1 MLSILSL
8 KRQPDLARADFTV
21 ELTRKKIVG
30 ELLNDVIEVIALLLR
45 LVQRAFRDVE
55 SELHRKLVRNCAA
68 RCRRDVPVD
77 VAYENLVRL
86 CV

>member
-1 MLSILSL
+1 MPSRLSL
-8 KRQPDLARADFTV
+8 KRQPDLTRADFTV
-21 ELTRKKIVG
+21 ELPRENVVR

-45 LVQRAFRDVE
+45 LVQCALRDVKR
-55 SELHRKLVRNCAA
+55 ELHRKLCDDSTA
-68 RCRRDVPVD
+68 RRRCDVPVD